1 MLPGFEDH
9 TNDLTEYELQ
19 ELVPVFV
26 NSFKKHVGKEA
37 AITNKEI
44 VSKMKIAGEK
54 MTEIKVRK
62 IINHIRT
69 HALVPGLV
77 ASSSGYYVTNDPQE
91 VERYIN
97 SLDGREAEIRR
108 VKTTF
113 KQYLNQLLNH
123 HQTKL
128 YG

>member
-1 MLPGFEDH
+1 MLPGFEDI
-9 TNDLTEYELQ
+9 TNSLTEYELT
-19 ELVPVFV
+19 ELVPDFV
-26 NSFKKHVGKEA
+26 SSFKKRQGKEM

-54 MTEIKVRK
+54 YMSDVKVRK

-91 VERYIN
+91 VQRYIN

-108 VKTTF
+108 VKQTF
-113 KQYLNQLLNH
+113 KQYLNQLHNP
-123 HQTKL
+123 QTL
-128 YG
+128 FQC

>member
-9 TNDLTEYELQ
+9 TTDLSEHEQ
-19 ELVPVFV
+19 KLVPVFV

-54 MTEIKVRK
+54 MTEIRVRK

-77 ASSSGYYVTNDPQE
+77 ASSSGYYVTSDPQE

-108 VKTTF
+108 VKFTF

-128 YG
+128 YGS